1 MKMLTTVRAI
11 VREGKIQLLESVNLP
26 EGSELLVTIISED
39 ENIFWANASLSS
51 LQQIWDHPDE
61 DVYGELLEK

>member
-1 MKMLTTVRAI
+1 MLTTVRAI

>member
-1 MKMLTTVRAI
+1 MLTTVRAI

-39 ENIFWANASLSS
+39 ESIFWANASLSS